1 MKALICVDPAL
12 AELPFLDRIQKAV
25 EIGYDSVELWN
36 WDCTDT
42 DAEPT
47 TPSREWTEVLWIQA
61 NRGGSLIRAEHRE
74 RVGAG
79 VRAPLDEAREMS
91 VKALL
96 LLTDKFGQHW
106 GVVQWFRKQQGK
118 GGDGVFSWPA
128 DLGSARNRPS
138 VCENDLKSVFGRGAV
153 DRWVVS
159 L

>member
-1 MKALICVDPAL
+1 MRASICVEMVGP
-12 AELPFLDRIQKAV
+12 ERPFLDQIQVGAEVGSDAV
-25 EIGYDSVELWN
+25 EFRR
-36 WDCTDT
+36 WDNKYV
-42 DAEPT
+42 DAEPA

-61 NRGGSLIRAEHRE
+61 NRGGSANHAEHRG
-74 RVGAG
+74 RLGPG
-79 VRAPLDEAREMS
+79 VRAPLDEAKEMS

-106 GVVQWFRKQQGK
+106 GVVQWFGKQQGK

-153 DRWVVS
+153 DRCVVS